1 VRNLLINILRVGYA
15 EIWMRDNILDK
26 RFEGKAVRIYIP
38 DMEEPLEGVV
48 DEVSKY
54 EIGIRP
60 PKGGPVVVFRHAI
73 AYVEVSQTDLHGFS
87 SEELEDVI
95 ITPEMSGG
103 DVVVF
108 LRGNVKIAG
117 KLAKVSKYEIGL
129 RVGDKALI
137 VPKSSISHIVFHQ
150 PESGD

>member
-1 VRNLLINILRVGYA
+1 
-15 EIWMRDNILDK
+15 MRDNILDR
-26 RFEGKAVRIYIP
+26 RFEGKAVRIYISG
-38 DMEEPLEGVV
+38 MEEPLEGVV

-54 EIGIRP
+54 EIGIRT
-60 PKGGPVVVFRHAI
+60 PKEGPIVVFRHAI

-95 ITPEMSGG
+95 ITPEMSGS
-103 DVVVF
+103 DVVIV
-108 LRGNVKIAG
+108 LRGNVKLSG

-137 VPKSSISHIVFHQ
+137 VPKASISHIIFQQ
-150 PESGD
+150 PRSGE